1 MRGRLI
7 FSFVAE
13 LHRSASVPTAPALFD
28 PDFREP
34 TLRDDDGDGLAD
46 RSREE
51 LDPVS
56 VPCQVEPKSWDE
68 LQLTPAGD
76 SPKTNIALV
85 FHFAD
90 LERLGLVDDQTG
102 QALIQPG
109 DRLGALREKRGDLV
123 QSIPNPPGLFVTEAR
138 SSGFGL
144 NRGNPRRNLLFA
156 RFEARPTAAR
166 RR

>member
-7 FSFVAE
+7 FPFVAE
-13 LHRSASVPTAPALFD
+13 LHRSMSGPTASALFD
-28 PDFREP
+28 PDFRERA
-34 TLRDDDGDGLAD
+34 LSDDDGDGIDD
-46 RSREE
+46 RVREE
-51 LDPVS
+51 HEPVS

-68 LQLTPAGD
+68 LAPTAAGD
-76 SPKTNIALV
+76 SPKSDVALI

-109 DRLGALREKRGDLV
+109 DRLGALREKRGELV